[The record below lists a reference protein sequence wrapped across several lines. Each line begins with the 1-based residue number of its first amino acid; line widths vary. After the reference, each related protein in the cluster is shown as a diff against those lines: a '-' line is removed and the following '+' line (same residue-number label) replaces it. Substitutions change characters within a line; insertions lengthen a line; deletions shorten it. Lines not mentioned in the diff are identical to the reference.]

1 METREKNIKILCSI
15 YIKVVFTKKGKCGK
29 ITVCH
34 FPKLILKKNQVTIQ
48 KAYFGF
54 PQQSCLTV
62 DQKKNKQPEKKMG
75 NFKPKEQQKQLI
87 RPIFPK

>member
-34 FPKLILKKNQVTIQ
+34 FPKLILKKKSSHNSKSILW
-48 KAYFGF
+48 F
-54 PQQSCLTV
+54 PTAKLLNCRPEEKQAAR
-62 DQKKNKQPEKKMG
+62 KKDG
-75 NFKPKEQQKQLI
+75 
-87 RPIFPK
+87 